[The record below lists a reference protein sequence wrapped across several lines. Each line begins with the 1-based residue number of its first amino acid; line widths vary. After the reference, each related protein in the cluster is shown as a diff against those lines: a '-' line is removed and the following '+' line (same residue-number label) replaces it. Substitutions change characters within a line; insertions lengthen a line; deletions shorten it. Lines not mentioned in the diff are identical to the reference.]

1 MVDRRGALNVA
12 RSGAAVHA
20 RTRIVLLGI
29 KGRPQVGTRT
39 SRISCGRKPHALSG
53 RLRHGCEPAAYYRCR
68 RAAGINKGHPD

>member
-12 RSGAAVHA
+12 RSGAAVDA

-39 SRISCGRKPHALSG
+39 SRISCGRKPHAPG
-53 RLRHGCEPAAYYRCR
+53 G
-68 RAAGINKGHPD
+68 

>member
-20 RTRIVLLGI
+20 RTRIVLLGM

-39 SRISCGRKPHALSG
+39 SRRKPHALSG